1 MKEREYI
8 KRWGDSIYT
17 KRDRDRDRNRKRERK
32 TDIERKRTNILRE
45 T

>member
-17 KRDRDRDRNRKRERK
+17 KRDRDRNRKRERK
-32 TDIERKRTNILRE
+32 TDIERKITNILRE